1 MPHPELDVSLP
12 DLESWKTL
20 CREQPFVCDP
30 GASREIVEQAKRQG
44 IVSPH
49 FGSIGPEQVKVGGPN
64 YRESFFAGG
73 LNPRAR
79 ALLDELAGMPKAS
92 QRFGLR
98 IFAPE
103 ALSPFALRLRG
114 LYPLFYG
121 SEYLPDKAE
130 RERLFPIP
138 HQDLESLSLPDA
150 HFDIVFCND
159 LFEHLPDVPRALS
172 ELARVLTSGG
182 VLLSTFP
189 FAYNQVETIVK
200 ARREGGTVQVI
211 GEPEYHANPVDSE
224 AGSLVFQIPGWDILE
239 TVRAAGF
246 SRAEMRFVS
255 SGARG
260 ICATELA
267 GIFFLRA
274 VR

>member
-1 MPHPELDVSLP
+1 MPQPELDVSLP

-49 FGSIGPEQVKVGGPN
+49 FGSIGPGKVKVGGPN

-92 QRFGLR
+92 QRFRLR

-138 HQDLESLSLPDA
+138 HQDLEALSLS
-150 HFDIVFCND
+150 D
-159 LFEHLPDVPRALS
+159 LEPGKKPLS
-172 ELARVLTSGG
+172 RRVSVT
-182 VLLSTFP
+182 LSKSR
-189 FAYNQVETIVK
+189 YRNSSSK
-200 ARREGGTVQVI
+200 ASR
-211 GEPEYHANPVDSE
+211 
-224 AGSLVFQIPGWDILE
+224 IPGSMY
-239 TVRAAGF
+239 GS
-246 SRAEMRFVS
+246 SRMKGWT
-255 SGARG
+255 GAVG
-260 ICATELA
+260 
-267 GIFFLRA
+267 
-274 VR
+274 

>member
-1 MPHPELDVSLP
+1 MSHPEVDVSLP
-12 DLESWKTL
+12 DLESWQKL

-30 GASREIVEQAKRQG
+30 EASREIVEQAKRQG
-44 IVSPH
+44 IASPH
-49 FGSIGPEQVKVGGPN
+49 LGSLGPEQVKVGGPN

-79 ALLDELAGMPKAS
+79 ALLDELAGLPEAN
-92 QRFGLR
+92 QRYRLR

-103 ALSPFALRLRG
+103 ALSPFALHLRG

-138 HQDLESLSLPDA
+138 HQDLEALSFSDA
-150 HFDIVFCND
+150 GFDLAFCND
-159 LFEHLPDVPRALS
+159 LFEHLPDLPRALS
-172 ELARVLTSGG
+172 ELARALKPGG
-182 VLLSTFP
+182 LLLSTFP

-200 ARREGGTVQVI
+200 AIREGDAVRI
-211 GEPEYHANPVDSE
+211 LGEPEYHANPVDPE
-224 AGSLVFQIPGWDILE
+224 GGSLVFQIPGWDILD

-260 ICATELA
+260 LCATELA

-274 VR
+274 TR